1 MERRR
6 TLGEVAEST
15 MSEEYELVGTAS
27 ITEETDGD

>member
-6 TLGEVAEST
+6 TLGSEVESV

-27 ITEETDGD
+27 IYVYVL